1 MTKAEAIEKI
11 RKLRRLAGDAG
22 ATGPEAAS
30 AGRLAAELV
39 TEHAITAEELQGP
52 AAGAGAAAPDLD
64 FGFGRVSWTD
74 QGIKV
79 TVAGAH
85 FEGPL
90 DDFLTFLY
98 RAAAA
103 APSSAPTPGKGHRAK
118 RVTVDAITDHAKN
131 PSRVHLAVNNMR
143 SVCGIGPTFVWTYER
158 AVAIR
163 SGEPCPHCME
173 TGVIDARR
181 PQLKLPATRLRDAR
195 GRWI

>member
-22 ATGPEAAS
+22 ATRPEAES
-30 AGRLAAELV
+30 AGRLAGELVALHGITAAEL
-39 TEHAITAEELQGP
+39 EGP
-52 AAGAGAAAPDLD
+52 ATAAGVPDFD
-64 FGFGRVSWTD
+64 FGFGGVSWSRG
-74 QGIKV
+74 GIRV
-79 TVAGAH
+79 TVGGAN

-90 DDFLTFLY
+90 DDFLSFLY
-98 RAAAA
+98 RAAQA
-103 APSSAPTPGKGHRAK
+103 APSSAPAPGKGHRPK
-118 RVTVDAITDHAKN
+118 RVTVDAISDHAKH

-143 SVCGIGPTFVWTYER
+143 SVCGIGPTFVWSFER

-173 TGVIDARR
+173 TGVIDARE
-181 PQLKLPATRLRDAR
+181 PQLKLPASRLRDAR